1 LRSIGYVASS
11 GSGILVPNIVG
22 LTTSA
27 ASSALS
33 AVGLVLGSSTG
44 STSTG
49 ATSGNNGYVA
59 SQSVASG
66 TYTDF
71 GTTITYTTYSYTPP
85 CSPSYSY
92 SEQVTSSCNGCTYTY
107 NLIATDVTCGTGS
120 YVAAYNQ
127 TGNCTSNPQT
137 DEIEE
142 LIGTTSTQCIIK
154 VTKQY
159 TNSCTGAIT
168 YSYETI
174 YRTRACPTCEC
185 ALS

>member
-1 LRSIGYVASS
+1 MRSVGYFASS
-11 GSGILVPNIVG
+11 GSGVQVPNIVD
-22 LTTSA
+22 LSTSA

-44 STSTG
+44 TTTSG

-66 TYTDF
+66 AYVDY
-71 GTTITYTTYSYTPP
+71 GTTITYTTYNYVPP
-85 CSPSYSY
+85 CTPSYSY
-92 SEQVTSSCNGCTYTY
+92 SEQVTSPCNGCTYTY

-137 DEIEE
+137 DEFEE
-142 LIGTTSTQCIIK
+142 LIGTTSTECIIR
-154 VTKQY
+154 VTKEY
-159 TNSCTGAIT
+159 TNSCTGDIT

-174 YRTRACPTCEC
+174 YRPRACPTCACE
-185 ALS
+185 L